1 MNENLNEINQLLAKL
16 DLLMQRQNGFQ
27 NEINDLRQQ
36 IYRLSPTSNLQ
47 QNVNMPPPQQN
58 PQQQNPQQVIYNP
71 QQEQQKQEQLRQQQ
85 MQQQAQ
91 QQAQQQRTYIPSPP
105 REKTDFEKWIGENL
119 ISKIGIAILV
129 LGVGIG
135 AKFAIDNGWISPL
148 TRIILG
154 YLMGIGILGFA
165 IKLKAKYLNFSAVL
179 LGGALAI
186 MYFITFL
193 AYSPYQL
200 IPQVMAFALM
210 VMFTAFTVVAAINYE
225 KQIIAHIGLVGAYA
239 VPFLLSDGSGRVG
252 ILFTYMAILNIGI
265 LIIAF
270 KRNWKPLYFVSFA
283 FTWLIF
289 ISWYISKYEMQFH
302 FTLAMV
308 FAFVFFIIF
317 YVTNIAYKLI
327 KKEMFNAV
335 DVMMILM
342 NSFIYFGI
350 GYSILNNQIYGSE
363 LLGLFTLGN
372 AVIHFIVSAIIYKQK
387 LADRNLFY
395 LMAGLVLVFITVAV
409 PVQLNGNWVTL
420 IWAGE
425 AALLFWIGRT
435 KVVPIYE
442 KLSYFLMVLAVFSL
456 FQDWSEVYNTHY
468 YDLESKYF
476 MKPFINIYFF
486 TSIFFIGIFT
496 FIQVLYNKEKF
507 QSAFKPESAWFKLIK
522 IAIPSVLLIIT
533 YYAFNNEISYY
544 FEQLYNQSSV
554 KVMLEGYEDEYHDSN
569 IHNTQLFWLIN
580 YSLLFFAIIS
590 FVNIYKIKNSLL
602 AYINL
607 GFNVLVLFIFLAM
620 GLYTLSEMRNLY
632 LDHTASEYLYY
643 KRGTF
648 NVWARYIAYA
658 FACLLFYATYLYTK
672 QDFVK
677 TKFKMAFDLVL
688 HTFILWVASSEL
700 IAWLDLTKSEN
711 SYKLG
716 LSILWGVYALI
727 LIILGIANKKKYL
740 RIAAMSLFA
749 ITLVKLFFYDI
760 SSLSTIAKTIV
771 FILLGG
777 LLLVISFLYN
787 KYKTK
792 LAEENEVEAPTLNAN
807 TNLNS
812 ENNDTTI

>member
-16 DLLMQRQNGFQ
+16 ELLMQRQNGFQ
-27 NEINDLRQQ
+27 NEINELRQQ
-36 IYRLSPTSNLQ
+36 IYQLRPTGNLQ
-47 QNVNMPPPQQN
+47 QNVNIPP
-58 PQQQNPQQVIYNP
+58 QQNPQQVIYNP
-71 QQEQQKQEQLRQQQ
+71 QLEQQRQEQLRQQQ
-85 MQQQAQ
+85 MQQQQAQ
-91 QQAQQQRTYIPSPP
+91 QQAQQQRSYIPPPP

-154 YLMGIGILGFA
+154 YLMGIGILVFA
-165 IKLKAKYLNFSAVL
+165 IKLKPKYLNFSAVL

-186 MYFITFL
+186 MYFITYL
-193 AYSPYQL
+193 AYNPYEL
-200 IPQVMAFALM
+200 IPQAMAFALM
-210 VMFTAFTVVAAINYE
+210 VVFTAFTVVAAINYE

-239 VPFLLSDGSGRVG
+239 VPFLLSDGSGQVG

-270 KRNWKPLYFVSFA
+270 KRNWKPLYFVAFA

-289 ISWYISKYEMQFH
+289 ISWYLSKYEMQYH

-308 FAFVFFIIF
+308 FAFIFFIIF
-317 YVTNIAYKLI
+317 YVANIAYKLI
-327 KKEMFNAV
+327 KKELFNAV
-335 DVMMILM
+335 DVIMILM

-350 GYSILNNQIYGSE
+350 GYSILNNEIFGSE
-363 LLGLFTLGN
+363 LLGLFTLSN
-372 AVIHFIVSAIIYKQK
+372 AVIHFIVSVIIYKQK

-395 LMAGLVLVFITVAV
+395 LMAGLVLVFITIAV

-420 IWAGE
+420 IWAAE

-435 KVVPIYE
+435 KAVPIYE
-442 KLSYFLMVLAVFSL
+442 KLSYILMVLAVFSL
-456 FQDWSEVYNTHY
+456 FQDWSDVYSTHY

-476 MKPFINIYFF
+476 MKPFVNIYFF
-486 TSIFFIGIFT
+486 TSLFFIGIFS
-496 FIQVLYNKEKF
+496 FIQVLNNNEKF
-507 QSAFKPESAWFKLIK
+507 QSAFKPKSPWIRIIR
-522 IAIPSVLLIIT
+522 IAIPSVLLIII
-533 YYAFNNEISYY
+533 YAGFRNEIAYY
-544 FEQLYNQSSV
+544 FEQLYNQSGV
-554 KVMLEGYEDEYHDSN
+554 KVMVDGYEEQFHDRN
-569 IHNTQLFWLIN
+569 INNIKLFWLIN
-580 YSLLFFAIIS
+580 YSLLFFAVLS
-590 FVNIYKIKNSLL
+590 FINIYKIKSNLL
-602 AYINL
+602 ANINL
-607 GFNVLVLFIFLAM
+607 GFNVFVLFIFLAL
-620 GLYTLSEMRNLY
+620 GLYTLSDMRDLY
-632 LDHTASEYLYY
+632 LDHAASEYLYY

-658 FACLLFYATYLYTK
+658 FAGLLFYTTYLYTK
-672 QDFVK
+672 QEFVK
-677 TKFKMAFDLVL
+677 AKFKMAFDLVL
-688 HTFILWVASSEL
+688 HTFILWLSSSEL
-700 IAWLDLTKSEN
+700 IAWLDLSNSEN

-727 LIILGIANKKKYL
+727 LIILGIAYKKKYL

-760 SSLSTIAKTIV
+760 SSLSTISKTIV

-787 KYKTK
+787 KYKIK
-792 LAEENEVEAPTLNAN
+792 LAEENVIDSPNLNENPNLNAD
-807 TNLNS
+807 
-812 ENNDTTI
+812 NNDTTI